1 MYLKNLELEGFKSF
15 ADSTNLEFKNGFTAI
30 VGPNGCGKS
39 NVSDAIRWAIGEQ
52 RSKTLRSTR
61 ITDLIFNGS
70 GSRKPVNRAEISITL
85 SNVPAGIRI
94 AGVPNIAEDVKVTR
108 CYHRSGESEFYI
120 NQIPCRLKDITDFLL
135 DAGISPKVLTIIEQ
149 GHIQDII
156 TSKPEERRIM
166 IEEAAGILKFKS
178 RKNDAVRKLDS
189 SRQNLERVADIVQE
203 LHRQVESLKRQ
214 AAKAERYKNFKAEIK
229 ELSLQ
234 LFAVK
239 IKRFQEQLKTIEQ
252 ELEEQTQKKIEWST
266 RYATFENQ
274 LLKLNI
280 EIEESLNRL
289 NSMREDIHKLTA
301 QISNNEQ
308 TIAFK
313 NEQQAE
319 AREDIE
325 TAGGEITRMKEEVEG
340 LLRQT
345 DNQQTKLS
353 DTSKEINDQEK
364 NLEQLKEISVQ
375 KRDALQ
381 AIQDRVQV
389 GERKVFELYQQTAGS
404 NNKLTEL
411 ETKCQGIDLHKQNLA
426 KEKEGILTSIQNN
439 QATLQERERTHQSS
453 ISELQQLKEQ
463 QEKLK
468 QKVLECSNQAQEQAD
483 AHGERKEAYFNKAS
497 LLNSLEKLRTQFEG
511 FNEGI
516 KSLMSQQNGERIPGI
531 REVLVDVLQTPAEYE
546 TAIETALGDK
556 LQSVI
561 VNSYSDSMEAI
572 GFLKNSESGRGLFVP
587 LNPKSTPSAPLQLN
601 GTQGI
606 VGKALNFI
614 KCGEDYRP
622 VIELLLGNVVI
633 VQDMDVAMHLH
644 QNPEFQG
651 TVVTL
656 NGDMIESNGFI
667 TGGSAKNESSR
678 LLARNREI
686 DSLSES
692 VKELKVKL
700 EESRVKIESDKYAL
714 VELET
719 SLKKINEEVHQK
731 ELDNNNSLRDL
742 EQLRQEVLRLDDHA
756 SNLDTESMSLTQ
768 QLQGLENEKGSLS
781 VQLLEMEQKS
791 RGEEESLE
799 KERIE
804 LEESR
809 KTLERNLME
818 ISGLKVLVTSLIGR
832 RENTLTEIKRLTL
845 QQKNLQQQIENRE
858 KDMVSNQNRIIEIDN
873 DVSVLEGNVLKQTK
887 EKDALNNR
895 AVKEEENLRENEDLQ
910 KQTDQNIRELSR
922 KLQEITEILSQIEIK
937 RSEIKLQN
945 AHIEE
950 RAYEDFNA
958 TREELSAAHD
968 EKIVEN
974 EIEESVKDLK
984 EKLARLGEVN
994 LAALSEF
1001 EKTNERYTFLK
1012 EQQDDL
1018 AESIELLH
1026 STIEKINCTTRERF
1040 LDTFN
1045 KVNENFKEVFAR
1057 LFQGGKANLTLMDES
1072 NPLDSGIEI
1081 TANPIGKSMQNLS
1094 LLSGGEKSMA
1104 AIALV
1109 FAVFKVRPS
1118 PFCLLD
1124 EVDAPLD
1131 EANVVRFQEMLK
1143 EMAVNT
1149 QFIIITHNQKTM
1161 TFANAL
1167 YGITMEEKGVSKAVS
1182 VNFN

>member
-94 AGVPNIAEDVKVTR
+94 AGVPNMAEDVKVTR

-156 TSKPEERRIM
+156 TSKPEERRVM

-229 ELSLQ
+229 ELSLK

-239 IKRFQEQLKTIEQ
+239 TKRFQVHLKTIEQ
-252 ELEEQTQKKIEWST
+252 ELEEQTQKKTEWST

-289 NSMREDIHKLTA
+289 NSLREDIHKLTA

-313 NEQQAE
+313 KEQQAD
-319 AREDIE
+319 AKEDIE
-325 TAGGEITRMKEEVEG
+325 AAGGEITRMEEEVEG

-345 DNQQTKLS
+345 DIQQKKLS
-353 DTSKEINDQEK
+353 DTSKEIDDQEK
-364 NLEQLKEISVQ
+364 NLEQLKEISEQ

-381 AIQDRVQV
+381 TIQDRVQV
-389 GERKVFELYQQTAGS
+389 GEKKVFELYQQKAGS

-411 ETKCQGIDLHKQNLA
+411 ETKCQSIELHKQNLE
-426 KEKEGILTSIQNN
+426 KEKEGILNLIQNN
-439 QATLQERERTHQSS
+439 QSTLQERESRYQNSTN
-453 ISELQQLKEQ
+453 ELQQLKEQ

-468 QKVLECSNQAQEQAD
+468 QKVLEHSNQVQEQAD
-483 AHGERKEAYFNKAS
+483 KQGEKKEAYFNKAS

-572 GFLKNSESGRGLFVP
+572 GFLKNSESGRGLFIP
-587 LNPKSTPSAPLQLN
+587 LNPKPTPNTPLYLN

-614 KCGEDYRP
+614 KCGKDYRP
-622 VIELLLGNVVI
+622 IIELLLRNVVI

-656 NGDMIESNGFI
+656 NGEMIESNGFI

-686 DSLSES
+686 ESLSES
-692 VKELKVKL
+692 VKELKIKL
-700 EESRVKIESDKYAL
+700 EESQVKIESDKNAL
-714 VELET
+714 VELEI
-719 SLKKINEEVHQK
+719 SLKKIDEEVHQN
-731 ELDNNNSLRDL
+731 ELANNNSLRDL
-742 EQLRQEVLRLDDHA
+742 EQLRQEAQRLNENA
-756 SNLDTESMSLTQ
+756 SNLDTELTSLIQ
-768 QLQGLENEKGSLS
+768 QLNSLENEKGSLS
-781 VQLLEMEQKS
+781 EHLLEMEQK
-791 RGEEESLE
+791 RQTEEESLA

-809 KTLERNLME
+809 KALEKNLME
-818 ISGLKVLVTSLIGR
+818 ISGLKVLITSLVGR
-832 RENTLTEIKRLTL
+832 RENTHTEIKRLTL

-873 DVSVLEGNVLKQTK
+873 DVSVLEGNVLKQTR
-887 EKDALNNR
+887 EKDTLSNK
-895 AVKEEENLRENEDLQ
+895 AVKGEENLRENEDSQ
-910 KQTDQNIRELSR
+910 KQMDQNIRELSR
-922 KLQEITEILSQIEIK
+922 KLQEITEVLSQIEIK

-958 TREELSAAHD
+958 TREELSAAYD

-984 EKLARLGEVN
+984 QKLARLGEVN

-1026 STIEKINCTTRERF
+1026 STIEKINCTTKERF
-1040 LDTFN
+1040 LETFN

-1057 LFQGGKANLTLMDES
+1057 LFQGGKANLSLMDES

-1081 TANPIGKSMQNLS
+1081 TANPIGKSLQNLS

-1104 AIALV
+1104 AIALM

-1131 EANVVRFQEMLK
+1131 EANVVRFQDMLK
-1143 EMAVNT
+1143 EMAINT

>member
-1 MYLKNLELEGFKSF
+1 
-15 ADSTNLEFKNGFTAI
+15 
-30 VGPNGCGKS
+30 
-39 NVSDAIRWAIGEQ
+39 
-52 RSKTLRSTR
+52 
-61 ITDLIFNGS
+61 
-70 GSRKPVNRAEISITL
+70 
-85 SNVPAGIRI
+85 
-94 AGVPNIAEDVKVTR
+94 
-108 CYHRSGESEFYI
+108 
-120 NQIPCRLKDITDFLL
+120 
-135 DAGISPKVLTIIEQ
+135 
-149 GHIQDII
+149 
-156 TSKPEERRIM
+156 
-166 IEEAAGILKFKS
+166 
-178 RKNDAVRKLDS
+178 
-189 SRQNLERVADIVQE
+189 
-203 LHRQVESLKRQ
+203 
-214 AAKAERYKNFKAEIK
+214 
-229 ELSLQ
+229 
-234 LFAVK
+234 
-239 IKRFQEQLKTIEQ
+239 
-252 ELEEQTQKKIEWST
+252 
-266 RYATFENQ
+266 
-274 LLKLNI
+274 
-280 EIEESLNRL
+280 
-289 NSMREDIHKLTA
+289 
-301 QISNNEQ
+301 
-308 TIAFK
+308 
-313 NEQQAE
+313 
-319 AREDIE
+319 
-325 TAGGEITRMKEEVEG
+325 
-340 LLRQT
+340 
-345 DNQQTKLS
+345 
-353 DTSKEINDQEK
+353 
-364 NLEQLKEISVQ
+364 
-375 KRDALQ
+375 
-381 AIQDRVQV
+381 
-389 GERKVFELYQQTAGS
+389 
-404 NNKLTEL
+404 
-411 ETKCQGIDLHKQNLA
+411 
-426 KEKEGILTSIQNN
+426 
-439 QATLQERERTHQSS
+439 
-453 ISELQQLKEQ
+453 
-463 QEKLK
+463 
-468 QKVLECSNQAQEQAD
+468 
-483 AHGERKEAYFNKAS
+483 
-497 LLNSLEKLRTQFEG
+497 
-511 FNEGI
+511 
-516 KSLMSQQNGERIPGI
+516 
-531 REVLVDVLQTPAEYE
+531 
-546 TAIETALGDK
+546 
-556 LQSVI
+556 
-561 VNSYSDSMEAI
+561 
-572 GFLKNSESGRGLFVP
+572 
-587 LNPKSTPSAPLQLN
+587 
-601 GTQGI
+601 
-606 VGKALNFI
+606 
-614 KCGEDYRP
+614 
-622 VIELLLGNVVI
+622 
-633 VQDMDVAMHLH
+633 MHLH

-719 SLKKINEEVHQK
+719 SLRKTNEEVHQK

-756 SNLDTESMSLTQ
+756 SNLDIESMSLTQ

-887 EKDALNNR
+887 EKDILSNR
-895 AVKEEENLRENEDLQ
+895 AVKEEEILRENEDSQ

-958 TREELSAAHD
+958 TREELAAAHD

-984 EKLARLGEVN
+984 QKLARLGEVN

-1026 STIEKINCTTRERF
+1026 STIEKINCTTKERF

-1143 EMAVNT
+1143 EMAVKT

-1167 YGITMEEKGVSKAVS
+1167 YGVTMEENGVSKAVS

>member
-94 AGVPNIAEDVKVTR
+94 AGVPNVAEDVKVTR

-239 IKRFQEQLKTIEQ
+239 IKRFQVQLKTIEQ
-252 ELEEQTQKKIEWST
+252 ELEEQTQKKTEWTT

-289 NSMREDIHKLTA
+289 NSLREDIHKLTA

-308 TIAFK
+308 TIVFK
-313 NEQQAE
+313 KEQQAE

-325 TAGGEITRMKEEVEG
+325 GAGGEITRMKEEVEG
-340 LLRQT
+340 LLQQT
-345 DNQQTKLS
+345 DNQQKKLN
-353 DTSKEINDQEK
+353 DTSKEIDDQEK
-364 NLEQLKEISVQ
+364 NLEQLKGISEQ
-375 KRDALQ
+375 KRDALLL
-381 AIQDRVQV
+381 IQERVQV
-389 GERKVFELYQQTAGS
+389 GERKVFELYQQKAGS

-411 ETKCQGIDLHKQNLA
+411 KTKSESIDLRKQNLA
-426 KEKEGILTSIQNN
+426 KEKEGIINLIQKN
-439 QATLQERERTHQSS
+439 QSTLQELERRHQSS
-453 ISELQQLKEQ
+453 TDELQQLKEQ
-463 QEKLK
+463 QEKLA
-468 QKVLECSNQAQEQAD
+468 QKVLEYSNQAQEQAD
-483 AHGERKEAYFNKAS
+483 THGEKKEAYFNKAS
-497 LLNSLEKLRTQFEG
+497 LLHSLKKLRTQFEG

-572 GFLKNSESGRGLFVP
+572 GYLKNSESGRGLFVP
-587 LNPKSTPSAPLQLN
+587 LKPKPTPNTPLHLN

-622 VIELLLGNVVI
+622 VIELLLRNVVI

-656 NGDMIESNGFI
+656 NGEMIESNGFI
-667 TGGSAKNESSR
+667 TGGSAKNESLR

-686 DSLSES
+686 ESLSEN
-692 VKELKVKL
+692 VEELKVKL
-700 EESRVKIESDKYAL
+700 EESRVKIESNKNAL
-714 VELET
+714 AELET
-719 SLKKINEEVHQK
+719 SLKKINEEVHQN
-731 ELDNNNSLRDL
+731 ELVNNNSLRDL
-742 EQLRQEVLRLDDHA
+742 EQLRQEARRLDDHA
-756 SNLDTESMSLTQ
+756 SNLDTESMSMIQ
-768 QLQGLENEKGSLS
+768 QLDSLENEKGSLS
-781 VQLLEMEQKS
+781 EQLLEMEQKS
-791 RGEEESLE
+791 RAEEESLA

-809 KTLERNLME
+809 KTLEKDLME
-818 ISGLKVLVTSLIGR
+818 ISGLKVLITSLVGR
-832 RENTLTEIKRLTL
+832 RENTLTEIKRLKL
-845 QQKNLQQQIENRE
+845 QQKNLQQQIENGE

-873 DVSVLEGNVLKQTK
+873 DVSVLEGNVLKQTR
-887 EKDALNNR
+887 EKDTLSNTAI
-895 AVKEEENLRENEDLQ
+895 KEEENLRENEGSQ
-910 KQTDQNIRELSR
+910 KQMDHNIRELSR
-922 KLQEITEILSQIEIK
+922 KLQEITEVLSQIEIK

-958 TREELSAAHD
+958 TREELSAAYD
-968 EKIVEN
+968 EKIIEN

-984 EKLARLGEVN
+984 QKLARLGEVN

-1026 STIEKINCTTRERF
+1026 STIEKINYTTKKRF
-1040 LDTFN
+1040 LETFN

-1057 LFQGGKANLTLMDES
+1057 LFQGGKANLSLMDES

-1081 TANPIGKSMQNLS
+1081 TANPIGKSLQNLS

-1104 AIALV
+1104 AIALM

-1131 EANVVRFQEMLK
+1131 EANVVRFQDMLK
-1143 EMAVNT
+1143 EMSVNT

>member
-156 TSKPEERRIM
+156 TSKPEERRIL

-178 RKNDAVRKLDS
+178 RKNDAVRKLDY

-214 AAKAERYKNFKAEIK
+214 AAKAERYKKFKAEIK
-229 ELSLQ
+229 ELSLK

-239 IKRFQEQLKTIEQ
+239 IRRFQAQLKTIEQ
-252 ELEEQTQKKIEWST
+252 ELGEQTQKKTEWSA
-266 RYATFENQ
+266 RHATFENQ
-274 LLKLNI
+274 IAKLNI

-289 NSMREDIHKLTA
+289 NELREDIHKLTS
-301 QISNNEQ
+301 QISNSEQ
-308 TIAFK
+308 TITFK
-313 NEQQAE
+313 KEQQAK

-325 TAGGEITRMKEEVEG
+325 AAAEEIARMKEEVEV
-340 LLRQT
+340 LSNQT
-345 DNQQTKLS
+345 GEQKNKLGE
-353 DTSKEINDQEK
+353 TSSEINDQEIA
-364 NLEQLKEISVQ
+364 LDQLKEQSEQ

-381 AIQDRVQV
+381 AIQDRVQA
-389 GERKVFELYQQTAGS
+389 GERKVFELFQQSAGS
-404 NNKLTEL
+404 KNKLTEL
-411 ETKCQGIDLHKQNLA
+411 ETKCQGIESRKQNLL
-426 KEKEGILTSIQNN
+426 KEKEGILNLIHDN
-439 QATLQERERTHQSS
+439 QSTLQERERKHQ
-453 ISELQQLKEQ
+453 ISLDALQKLKEQ
-463 QEKLK
+463 QENLK
-468 QKVLECSNQAQEQAD
+468 QKALEGSNQAQVQAD
-483 AHGERKEAYFNKAS
+483 AHGERKEIYFNKAS
-497 LLNSLEKLRTQFEG
+497 LLNSLEKLRQQFEG

-531 REVLVDVLQTPAEYE
+531 REVLVDVLQTSAEYE

-572 GFLKNSESGRGLFVP
+572 GYLKNNESGRGLFVP
-587 LNPKSTPSAPLQLN
+587 LNPKSTPSAPLNLN
-601 GTQGI
+601 GTQGV
-606 VGKALNFI
+606 VGRALNFI
-614 KCGEDYRP
+614 DCSEDYRP

-633 VQDMDVAMHLH
+633 VQVMDVGMHLH
-644 QNPEFQG
+644 HKRDFHG

-656 NGDMIESNGFI
+656 NGEMIEANGFV
-667 TGGSAKNESSR
+667 TGGSAKSESSR

-686 DSLSES
+686 ESLSEN
-692 VKELKVKL
+692 VKELKVEL
-700 EESRVKIESDKYAL
+700 EESQVKIESDKRAL
-714 VELET
+714 AELEAD
-719 SLKKINEEVHQK
+719 LRHIDEEVHQK

-742 EQLRQEVLRLDDHA
+742 EQLRQEVKRLESQA
-756 SNLDTESMSLTQ
+756 LNLDAETTSLTK
-768 QLQGLENEKGSLS
+768 QLHDLENEKGSLNER
-781 VQLLEMEQKS
+781 LLEMEQKS
-791 RGEEESLE
+791 RAEEEMLV
-799 KERIE
+799 KERTA

-809 KTLERNLME
+809 QALEDKSVE
-818 ISGLKVLVTSLIGR
+818 ISGLKVLITSLIGR
-832 RENTLTEIKRLTL
+832 RENTLTEIKRLEL
-845 QQKNLQQQIENRE
+845 QKQNLAQQIEKRE
-858 KDMVSNQNRIIEIDN
+858 ADRVSNQNRIIEIDN
-873 DVSVLEGNVLKQTK
+873 DVLVLEDNVLKQTR
-887 EKDALNNR
+887 EKDSLSDR
-895 AVKEEENLRENEDLQ
+895 AVKEEERLRENEDTQ
-910 KQTDQNIRELSR
+910 KQMDQDIRELSR
-922 KLQEITEILSQIEIK
+922 KLQEITETLSQIEIK
-937 RSEIKLQN
+937 RSETRLQN

-958 TREELSAAHD
+958 TREELYAAYD
-968 EKIVEN
+968 ENINEN
-974 EIEESVKDLK
+974 EIEEAVKELK
-984 EKLARLGEVN
+984 GKLDRLGEVN

-1018 AESIELLH
+1018 AESIDLLH
-1026 STIEKINCTTRERF
+1026 STIEKINCTTQERF
-1040 LDTFN
+1040 LETFE

-1057 LFQGGKANLTLMDES
+1057 LFQGGKAELSLMDEA

-1081 TANPIGKSMQNLS
+1081 TANPIGKSLQNLS
-1094 LLSGGEKSMA
+1094 LLSGGEKSMT
-1104 AIALV
+1104 AIALM

-1182 VNFN
+1182 VHFN

>member
-94 AGVPNIAEDVKVTR
+94 AGVPNITEDVKVTR

-156 TSKPEERRIM
+156 TSKPEERRIL

-178 RKNDAVRKLDS
+178 RKNDAVRKLDY

-214 AAKAERYKNFKAEIK
+214 AAKAERYKKFKAEIK
-229 ELSLQ
+229 ELSLK

-239 IKRFQEQLKTIEQ
+239 IRRFQEQLKTIEQ
-252 ELEEQTQKKIEWST
+252 ELGEQTQKKTEWSA
-266 RYATFENQ
+266 RHATFENQ
-274 LLKLNI
+274 IAKLNI

-289 NSMREDIHKLTA
+289 NELRENIHKLTSH
-301 QISNNEQ
+301 ISNTEQ
-308 TIAFK
+308 TITFK
-313 NEQQAE
+313 KEQQAE

-325 TAGGEITRMKEEVEG
+325 AAAKEIARMKEEVEV
-340 LLRQT
+340 LSSQT
-345 DNQQTKLS
+345 GEEKRKLGE
-353 DTSKEINDQEK
+353 TSSEINDQEVA
-364 NLEQLKEISVQ
+364 LDQLKEQSEQ

-381 AIQDRVQV
+381 AIQDRVQA
-389 GERKVFELYQQTAGS
+389 GERKVFELFQQSAGS
-404 NNKLTEL
+404 KNKLTEL
-411 ETKCQGIDLHKQNLA
+411 KTKYQGIESRKQNLL
-426 KEKEGILTSIQNN
+426 KEKEGILNLIHDNQSI
-439 QATLQERERTHQSS
+439 LQERESKHQ
-453 ISELQQLKEQ
+453 ISLDALKKLKER
-463 QEKLK
+463 QENLK
-468 QKVLECSNQAQEQAD
+468 QKAMECSNQAQVQAD
-483 AHGERKEAYFNKAS
+483 AHGERKEIYFNKAS
-497 LLNSLEKLRTQFEG
+497 LLNSLEKLRQQFEG

-531 REVLVDVLQTPAEYE
+531 REVLVDVLQTSTEYE

-572 GFLKNSESGRGLFVP
+572 GYLKNNESGRGLFVP
-587 LNPKSTPSAPLQLN
+587 LNSKATPSAPLNLN
-601 GTQGI
+601 GTQGV
-606 VGKALNFI
+606 VGRALNFI
-614 KCGEDYRP
+614 NCSEDYRP

-644 QNPEFQG
+644 QNPDFHG

-656 NGDMIESNGFI
+656 NGEMIEANGFV
-667 TGGSAKNESSR
+667 TGGSAKSESSR

-686 DSLSES
+686 ESLSEN
-692 VKELKVKL
+692 VKELKVEL
-700 EESRVKIESDKYAL
+700 EESQVKIELDKRAL
-714 VELET
+714 DELEAD
-719 SLKKINEEVHQK
+719 LRLMNEEVHQK
-731 ELDNNNSLRDL
+731 ELDNNNSLHDL
-742 EQLRQEVLRLDDHA
+742 EQLRQEVQRLEKQA
-756 SNLDTESMSLTQ
+756 LNLDAETAFLTK
-768 QLQGLENEKGSLS
+768 QLQDLENEKGSLNER
-781 VQLLEMEQKS
+781 LLEMEQKS
-791 RGEEESLE
+791 CAEEEMLV
-799 KERIE
+799 KERTA

-809 KTLERNLME
+809 QVLEDKSVK
-818 ISGLKVLVTSLIGR
+818 ISGLKVLITSLIGR
-832 RENTLTEIKRLTL
+832 RENTLTEIKRLEL
-845 QQKNLQQQIENRE
+845 QKQNLAQQIEKRE
-858 KDMVSNQNRIIEIDN
+858 ADSVSNQNRIIEIDN
-873 DVSVLEGNVLKQTK
+873 DVLVLEDNVLKQTR
-887 EKDALNNR
+887 EKDSLSDR
-895 AVKEEENLRENEDLQ
+895 AVKEEERLRENEDTQ
-910 KQTDQNIRELSR
+910 KQMDQDIRELSR
-922 KLQEITEILSQIEIK
+922 KLQEITETLSQIEIK
-937 RSEIKLQN
+937 RSETRLQN

-958 TREELSAAHD
+958 TREELYAAYD
-968 EKIVEN
+968 ENINEN
-974 EIEESVKDLK
+974 EIEEAVKELK
-984 EKLARLGEVN
+984 VKLDRLGEVN

-1018 AESIELLH
+1018 AESIDLLH
-1026 STIEKINCTTRERF
+1026 STIEKINCTTQERF
-1040 LDTFN
+1040 LETFE

-1057 LFQGGKANLTLMDES
+1057 LFQGGKAELSLMDEA

-1081 TANPIGKSMQNLS
+1081 TANPIGKSLQNLS
-1094 LLSGGEKSMA
+1094 LLSGGEKSMT
-1104 AIALV
+1104 AIALM

-1182 VNFN
+1182 VHFN

>member
-85 SNVPAGIRI
+85 ANVAAGIRI
-94 AGVPNIAEDVKVTR
+94 AGVPNMAEEVKVTR

-156 TSKPEERRIM
+156 TSKPEERRIL

-189 SRQNLERVADIVQE
+189 SRQNLERIADIVQE

-229 ELSLQ
+229 ELSLK

-239 IKRFQEQLKTIEQ
+239 IRRLKAQLQTVEKER
-252 ELEEQTQKKIEWST
+252 EEQTQKKTEWST
-266 RYATFENQ
+266 RHATFENQ
-274 LLKLNI
+274 IAQLNI

-289 NSMREDIHKLTA
+289 NELREEIHKLTA
-301 QISNNEQ
+301 QISNSEQ

-313 NEQQAE
+313 KEQQAE
-319 AREDIE
+319 AKEDIE
-325 TAGGEITRMKEEVEG
+325 SAAGEISRMNEEVES
-340 LLRQT
+340 LSHQTVEQRQ
-345 DNQQTKLS
+345 KLS
-353 DTSKEINDQEK
+353 ETSQEINDREIA
-364 NLEQLKEISVQ
+364 LEQIKEQSEQ
-375 KRDALQ
+375 KRDAVQ
-381 AIQDRVQV
+381 KNQDQVQSS
-389 GERKVFELYQQTAGS
+389 ERKVFELFQQSAGS
-404 NNKLTEL
+404 KNKLTEL
-411 ETKCQGIDLHKQNLA
+411 ETKSQGIEARKQNLA
-426 KEKEGILTSIQNN
+426 KEKEETQNQIGSNQSIF
-439 QATLQERERTHQSS
+439 QERESGYQTCVD
-453 ISELQQLKEQ
+453 ELQQLKERQ
-463 QEKLK
+463 ANLK
-468 QKVLECSNQAQEQAD
+468 QKVLEGSNQAQAQVD
-483 AHGERKEAYFNKAS
+483 AHSERKEGYFNKSS
-497 LLNSLEKLRTQFEG
+497 LLSSLEKLRSQFEG

-516 KSLMSQQNGERIPGI
+516 KSLMSQQNGARIPGI

-572 GFLKNSESGRGLFVP
+572 GYLKNNESGRGLFVP
-587 LNPKSTPSAPLQLN
+587 LNPKSTPIPPLHLN
-601 GTQGI
+601 GTEGV

-614 KCGEDYRP
+614 ECSEDYRP
-622 VIELLLGNVVI
+622 VIELLLRNVVL

-656 NGDMIESNGFI
+656 NGEMIDANGFV
-667 TGGSAKNESSR
+667 TGGSAKSESSR

-686 DSLSES
+686 ENLSES
-692 VKELKVKL
+692 VKKLKAEL
-700 EESRVKIESDKYAL
+700 EESQLAIESGKRAQI
-714 VELET
+714 ELEA
-719 SLKKINEEVHQK
+719 SLKQMDEEVHQK
-731 ELDNNNSLRDL
+731 ELANNNSLRDI
-742 EQLRQEVLRLDDHA
+742 EQMHQEVQRLESRA
-756 SNLDTESMSLTQ
+756 STLNAETMSLSQ
-768 QLQGLENEKGSLS
+768 ELQELEGEKSSLKA
-781 VQLLEMEQKS
+781 LLFEMEQNS
-791 RGEEESLE
+791 QVEEESLAQQ
-799 KERIE
+799 RAE
-804 LEESR
+804 LEQSR
-809 KTLERNLME
+809 KVLEEKSGE
-818 ISGLKVLVTSLIGR
+818 ISGLKVLITSLIGR
-832 RENTLTEIKRLTL
+832 RENTLTEIKRLEL
-845 QQKNLQQQIENRE
+845 QQQNLQQQIEKRE
-858 KDMVSNQNRIIEIDN
+858 SDRVSNQNRIVEIDN
-873 DVSVLEGNVLKQTK
+873 DVSVLEENVLKQSR
-887 EKDALNNR
+887 EKDILSEN
-895 AVKEEENLRENEDLQ
+895 AVQEEESLRGNEDAQ
-910 KQTDQNIRELSR
+910 KQMDQDIRELSR
-922 KLQEITEILSQIEIK
+922 KLQEITETLSQIEIK
-937 RSEIKLQN
+937 RSETRLQN

-958 TREELSAAHD
+958 TREELSAAYD
-968 EKIVEN
+968 ENIDET
-974 EIEESVKDLK
+974 ETEESVKDIK
-984 EKLARLGEVN
+984 EKLVRLGEVN

-1026 STIEKINCTTRERF
+1026 STIEKINCTTQQRF
-1040 LDTFN
+1040 LDTFEQ
-1045 KVNENFKEVFAR
+1045 VNENFKEVFAR
-1057 LFQGGKANLTLMDES
+1057 LFQGGKAELSLMDES

-1081 TANPIGKSMQNLS
+1081 TANPIGKSLQTLS
-1094 LLSGGEKSMA
+1094 LLSGGEKSMT
-1104 AIALV
+1104 AIALM

-1167 YGITMEEKGVSKAVS
+1167 YGITMEEKGVSKVVS
-1182 VNFN
+1182 VHFN

>member
-325 TAGGEITRMKEEVEG
+325 TAGGEITQMKEEVEG

-345 DNQQTKLS
+345 DNQQIKLS

-364 NLEQLKEISVQ
+364 NLEQLKEISEQ

-389 GERKVFELYQQTAGS
+389 GERKIFELYQQTAGS

-411 ETKCQGIDLHKQNLA
+411 ETKYQGIDLHKQNLA

-719 SLKKINEEVHQK
+719 SLKKTNEEVHQK

>member
-52 RSKTLRSTR
+52 RSKTLRSAR

-94 AGVPNIAEDVKVTR
+94 AGVPNMAEDVKVTR

-156 TSKPEERRIM
+156 TSKPEERRIL

-178 RKNDAVRKLDS
+178 RKNDAVRKLDN

-239 IKRFQEQLKTIEQ
+239 IKRFQAQLKTIDQ
-252 ELEEQTQKKIEWST
+252 ELEEQTQKKTEWST

-289 NSMREDIHKLTA
+289 NSLREDIHKLTT
-301 QISNNEQ
+301 QISSNEQ
-308 TIAFK
+308 TITFK
-313 NEQQAE
+313 KEQQAE
-319 AREDIE
+319 AKKDIE
-325 TAGGEITRMKEEVEG
+325 AAGGEITRMEEEIES
-340 LLRQT
+340 LLQQT
-345 DNQQTKLS
+345 DNQQKKLS

-364 NLEQLKEISVQ
+364 NLEQLKEISGQ

-381 AIQDRVQV
+381 TIQDRVQV

-411 ETKCQGIDLHKQNLA
+411 ETKCQGIELRKQNLS
-426 KEKEGILTSIQNN
+426 KEKEEILNLIQNN
-439 QATLQERERTHQSS
+439 QSTLQERERSHQSS
-453 ISELQQLKEQ
+453 INELQQLKGQ

-468 QKVLECSNQAQEQAD
+468 QKVLKCSIQAQEQAD
-483 AHGERKEAYFNKAS
+483 LHGERKEAYFNKAS

-516 KSLMSQQNGERIPGI
+516 KALMSQQNGERIPGI

-572 GFLKNSESGRGLFVP
+572 GYLKNNESGRGLFVP
-587 LNPKSTPSAPLQLN
+587 LNPKSTPSAPLHLN
-601 GTQGI
+601 GTQGV

-622 VIELLLGNVVI
+622 VIELLLRNVVI
-633 VQDMDVAMHLH
+633 VQDMDVGMHLH

-656 NGDMIESNGFI
+656 NGEMIESNGFI

-686 DSLSES
+686 ESLSKS

-700 EESRVKIESDKYAL
+700 EESQVKIESDKNAL

-731 ELDNNNSLRDL
+731 ELANNNSLRDL
-742 EQLRQEVLRLDDHA
+742 EQLRQEVLRLDNHA

-768 QLQGLENEKGSLS
+768 QLHDLGNEKDSLS
-781 VQLLEMEQKS
+781 KQLLEMEQKS
-791 RGEEESLE
+791 RAEEESLA
-799 KERIE
+799 KERTG

-809 KTLERNLME
+809 KALERNLME
-818 ISGLKVLVTSLIGR
+818 ISGLKVLITSLVGR

-845 QQKNLQQQIENRE
+845 QQKNLQQQIEKRE
-858 KDMVSNQNRIIEIDN
+858 KDMVSNQSRITEIDN
-873 DVSVLEGNVLKQTK
+873 DVSVLEGNVLKQTR
-887 EKDALNNR
+887 EKDALSSR
-895 AVKEEENLRENEDLQ
+895 AVKEEENLRENEDSQ
-910 KQTDQNIRELSR
+910 KQMDQNIRELSR
-922 KLQEITEILSQIEIK
+922 KIQEITETLSQIEIK

-950 RAYEDFNA
+950 RVYEDFNA
-958 TREELSAAHD
+958 TREELSAAYD
-968 EKIVEN
+968 EKIIEN

-984 EKLARLGEVN
+984 QKLERLGEVN

-1026 STIEKINCTTRERF
+1026 STIEKINCTTQQRF
-1040 LDTFN
+1040 LETFD

-1057 LFQGGKANLTLMDES
+1057 LFQGGKANLSLIDES

-1081 TANPIGKSMQNLS
+1081 TANPIGKSLQNLS
-1094 LLSGGEKSMA
+1094 LLSGGEKSMT
-1104 AIALV
+1104 AIALM

>member
-94 AGVPNIAEDVKVTR
+94 AGVPNITEDVKVTR

-156 TSKPEERRIM
+156 TSKPEERRIL

-178 RKNDAVRKLDS
+178 RKNDAVRKLDY

-214 AAKAERYKNFKAEIK
+214 AAKAERYKKFKAEIK
-229 ELSLQ
+229 ELSLK

-239 IKRFQEQLKTIEQ
+239 IRRFQAQLKTIEQ
-252 ELEEQTQKKIEWST
+252 ELGEQTQKKTEWSA
-266 RYATFENQ
+266 RHATFENQ
-274 LLKLNI
+274 IAKLNI

-289 NSMREDIHKLTA
+289 NELREDIHKLTSH
-301 QISNNEQ
+301 ISNTEQ
-308 TIAFK
+308 TITFK
-313 NEQQAE
+313 KEQQAE

-325 TAGGEITRMKEEVEG
+325 AAAEEIARMKEEVEV
-340 LLRQT
+340 LLNQT
-345 DNQQTKLS
+345 GEEKRKLGE
-353 DTSKEINDQEK
+353 TSSEINDQEVA
-364 NLEQLKEISVQ
+364 LDQLKEQREQ

-381 AIQDRVQV
+381 AIQDRVQA
-389 GERKVFELYQQTAGS
+389 GERKVFELFQQSAGS
-404 NNKLTEL
+404 KNKLTEL
-411 ETKCQGIDLHKQNLA
+411 KTKCQGIESRKQNLL
-426 KEKEGILTSIQNN
+426 KEKEGILNLIHDN
-439 QATLQERERTHQSS
+439 QSTLQERERKHQ
-453 ISELQQLKEQ
+453 ISLDALQKLKEQ
-463 QEKLK
+463 QENLK
-468 QKVLECSNQAQEQAD
+468 QKALEGSNQAQVQAD
-483 AHGERKEAYFNKAS
+483 AHGERKEIYFNKAS
-497 LLNSLEKLRTQFEG
+497 LLNSLEKLRQQFEG

-531 REVLVDVLQTPAEYE
+531 REVLVDVLQTSAEYE

-572 GFLKNSESGRGLFVP
+572 GYLKNNESGRGLFVP
-587 LNPKSTPSAPLQLN
+587 LNPKSTPSASLNLN
-601 GTQGI
+601 GTQGV
-606 VGKALNFI
+606 VGRALNFI
-614 KCGEDYRP
+614 NCSEDYRP

-644 QNPEFQG
+644 QNPDFHG

-656 NGDMIESNGFI
+656 NGEMIEANGFV
-667 TGGSAKNESSR
+667 TGGSAKSESSR

-686 DSLSES
+686 ESLSEN
-692 VKELKVKL
+692 VKELKVEL
-700 EESRVKIESDKYAL
+700 EESQVKIESDKRAL
-714 VELET
+714 AELEAD
-719 SLKKINEEVHQK
+719 LRHMDEEVHQK

-742 EQLRQEVLRLDDHA
+742 EQLRQEVKRLESQA
-756 SNLDTESMSLTQ
+756 LNLDAETTSLTK
-768 QLQGLENEKGSLS
+768 QLQDLENEKGSLNER
-781 VQLLEMEQKS
+781 LLEMEQKS
-791 RGEEESLE
+791 RAEEEMLV
-799 KERIE
+799 KERTA

-809 KTLERNLME
+809 QALEDKSVE
-818 ISGLKVLVTSLIGR
+818 ISGLKVLITSLIGR
-832 RENTLTEIKRLTL
+832 RENTLTEIKRLEL
-845 QQKNLQQQIENRE
+845 QKQNLAQQIEKRE
-858 KDMVSNQNRIIEIDN
+858 ADRVSNQNRIIEIDN
-873 DVSVLEGNVLKQTK
+873 DVLVLEDNVLKQTR
-887 EKDALNNR
+887 EKDSLSDR
-895 AVKEEENLRENEDLQ
+895 AVKEEERLRENEDTQ
-910 KQTDQNIRELSR
+910 KQMDQDIRELSR
-922 KLQEITEILSQIEIK
+922 KLQEITETLSQIEIK
-937 RSEIKLQN
+937 RSETRLQN

-958 TREELSAAHD
+958 TREELYAAYD
-968 EKIVEN
+968 ENINEN
-974 EIEESVKDLK
+974 EIEEAVKELK
-984 EKLARLGEVN
+984 GKLDRLGEVN

-1018 AESIELLH
+1018 AESIDLLH
-1026 STIEKINCTTRERF
+1026 STIEKINCTTQERF
-1040 LDTFN
+1040 LETFE

-1057 LFQGGKANLTLMDES
+1057 LFQGGKAELSLMDEA

-1081 TANPIGKSMQNLS
+1081 TANPIGKSLQNLS
-1094 LLSGGEKSMA
+1094 LLSGGEKSMT
-1104 AIALV
+1104 AIALM

-1182 VNFN
+1182 VHFN

>member
-239 IKRFQEQLKTIEQ
+239 IKRFQVQLKTIEQ
-252 ELEEQTQKKIEWST
+252 ELEEQTQKKTEWST
-266 RYATFENQ
+266 RYSTFENQ

-308 TIAFK
+308 TIVFK
-313 NEQQAE
+313 KEQQAE

-345 DNQQTKLS
+345 DNQQRKLS

-364 NLEQLKEISVQ
+364 NLEQLKEISEH

-381 AIQDRVQV
+381 TIQDRVQV

-411 ETKCQGIDLHKQNLA
+411 VTKCQGIELRKQNLA
-426 KEKEGILTSIQNN
+426 KEKEGILSLIQNN

-453 ISELQQLKEQ
+453 INELQQLKQQ

-516 KSLMSQQNGERIPGI
+516 KSLMSQQNGERISGI
-531 REVLVDVLQTPAEYE
+531 REVLVDVLQTPVEYE

-622 VIELLLGNVVI
+622 VIELLLRNVVI

-700 EESRVKIESDKYAL
+700 EESRVKIESDKNAL

-719 SLKKINEEVHQK
+719 SLKKINEEGHQK
-731 ELDNNNSLRDL
+731 ELANNNSLRDL
-742 EQLRQEVLRLDDHA
+742 EQLRQEILRLDDHA
-756 SNLDTESMSLTQ
+756 SNLNTESMSLTQ

-781 VQLLEMEQKS
+781 VQLLEMQQKS
-791 RGEEESLE
+791 QGEEESLE

-818 ISGLKVLVTSLIGR
+818 ISGLKVLITSLVGR

-858 KDMVSNQNRIIEIDN
+858 KDMVLNQNRIIEIDN

-887 EKDALNNR
+887 EKDTLSNR
-895 AVKEEENLRENEDLQ
+895 AVKEEENLRENEDSQ

-984 EKLARLGEVN
+984 QKLARLGEVN

-1026 STIEKINCTTRERF
+1026 STIEKINCTTQERF

-1057 LFQGGKANLTLMDES
+1057 LFQGGKANLTLIDES

>member
-85 SNVPAGIRI
+85 ANVAPGIRI
-94 AGVPNIAEDVKVTR
+94 AGVPNMAEEVKVTR

-156 TSKPEERRIM
+156 TSKPEERRIL

-214 AAKAERYKNFKAEIK
+214 ATKAERYKNFKTEIK
-229 ELSLQ
+229 ELSLK
-234 LFAVK
+234 LFSVK
-239 IKRFQEQLKTIEQ
+239 IRRLNAQLQTVEK
-252 ELEEQTQKKIEWST
+252 ELEEQTQKKTEWSA
-266 RYATFENQ
+266 RHATFENQ
-274 LLKLNI
+274 IAQLNI
-280 EIEESLNRL
+280 EIEESLNQL
-289 NSMREDIHKLTA
+289 NELRENIHKLTA
-301 QISNNEQ
+301 QISNSEQ

-313 NEQQAE
+313 KEQQTE
-319 AREDIE
+319 AKKDI
-325 TAGGEITRMKEEVEG
+325 ASAAGEISRMNEEVES
-340 LLRQT
+340 LSHQTVEQRQ
-345 DNQQTKLS
+345 KLS
-353 DTSKEINDQEK
+353 ETSQEINDQEIALK
-364 NLEQLKEISVQ
+364 QIQEQSEQ
-375 KRDALQ
+375 KRDAAQ
-381 AIQDRVQV
+381 KNQDQVQSS
-389 GERKVFELYQQTAGS
+389 ERKVFELFQQSAGS
-404 NNKLTEL
+404 KNKLTEF
-411 ETKCQGIDLHKQNLA
+411 ETKSQGIEVRKQNLA
-426 KEKEGILTSIQNN
+426 KEKEETQNQIHSNQSIF
-439 QATLQERERTHQSS
+439 QERESGHQTR
-453 ISELQQLKEQ
+453 IDQLRQLKEQ
-463 QEKLK
+463 QESLK
-468 QKVLECSNQAQEQAD
+468 QKVLDGSNEVQAQVD
-483 AHGERKEAYFNKAS
+483 AHSERKEGYFNKSS
-497 LLNSLEKLRTQFEG
+497 LLGSLEKLRSQFEG

-572 GFLKNSESGRGLFVP
+572 GYLKNNESGRGQFVP
-587 LNPKSTPSAPLQLN
+587 LNPKSTPSLPLHLN
-601 GTQGI
+601 GTEGV

-614 KCGEDYRP
+614 ECSEDYRP
-622 VIELLLGNVVI
+622 VIELLLRNVVL

-644 QNPEFQG
+644 QTPEFQG

-656 NGDMIESNGFI
+656 NGEMIDANGFV
-667 TGGSAKNESSR
+667 TGGSAKSESSQ

-686 DSLSES
+686 ENLSES
-692 VKELKVKL
+692 VKKLKAEL
-700 EESRVKIESDKYAL
+700 EESQLAIESGKKAQI
-714 VELET
+714 ELET
-719 SLKKINEEVHQK
+719 GLNQMNEEVHQK
-731 ELDNNNSLRDL
+731 ELANNNSLRDL
-742 EQLRQEVLRLDDHA
+742 EQLRQEMQRLESRA
-756 SNLDTESMSLTQ
+756 STLETETMSLSQ
-768 QLQGLENEKGSLS
+768 ELQELGNEKSSLKAL
-781 VQLLEMEQKS
+781 LLEMEQKKQV
-791 RGEEESLE
+791 EEESLVQQ
-799 KERIE
+799 RTE
-804 LEESR
+804 LEQSR
-809 KTLERNLME
+809 KVLEEKSGE
-818 ISGLKVLVTSLIGR
+818 ISGLKVLITSLIGR
-832 RENTLTEIKRLTL
+832 RENTLTEIKRLEL
-845 QQKNLQQQIENRE
+845 QQQNLQQQIEKRE
-858 KDMVSNQNRIIEIDN
+858 SDRVSNQSRIVEIDN
-873 DVSVLEGNVLKQTK
+873 DVSVLEENVLKQSK
-887 EKDALNNR
+887 EKDILSEN
-895 AVKEEENLRENEDLQ
+895 AVQEEESLRGNEDAQ
-910 KQTDQNIRELSR
+910 KKMDQDIRELSR
-922 KLQEITEILSQIEIK
+922 KLQEITETLSQIEIK
-937 RSEIKLQN
+937 RSETRLQS

-958 TREELSAAHD
+958 TREELSAAYD
-968 EKIVEN
+968 ESIDEH
-974 EIEESVKDLK
+974 EIEGTVKDLK

-1012 EQQDDL
+1012 DQQDDL

-1026 STIEKINCTTRERF
+1026 STIEKINCTTQQRF
-1040 LDTFN
+1040 LDTFEQ
-1045 KVNENFKEVFAR
+1045 VNENFKEVFAR
-1057 LFQGGKANLTLMDES
+1057 LFQGGKAELSLIDEA

-1081 TANPIGKSMQNLS
+1081 TANPIGKSLQTLS
-1094 LLSGGEKSMA
+1094 LLSGGEKSMT
-1104 AIALV
+1104 AIALM

-1182 VNFN
+1182 VHFN